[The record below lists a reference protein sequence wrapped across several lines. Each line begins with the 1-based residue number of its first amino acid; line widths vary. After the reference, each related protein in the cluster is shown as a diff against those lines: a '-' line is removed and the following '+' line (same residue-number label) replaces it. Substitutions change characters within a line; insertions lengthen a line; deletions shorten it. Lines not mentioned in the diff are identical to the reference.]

1 MSDRNEG
8 RTGPYDPVEAS
19 SSRDAYHLNND
30 ESELSDLDVD
40 NDLLS
45 ADPMNDGDLGHTI
58 SFKRSQKTPAAS
70 TTRFLRPFASDSPL
84 GTSPNRSTSNSPTNN
99 GDISTLQQRRRSRAD
114 PTSDDA
120 PHHIPFLN
128 NASINDFEHGN
139 RYNASV
145 NDNQY
150 KASHDWYPE
159 NHSRLAVPYD
169 DLTAIDWIHEYAKE
183 RARIRHLHN
192 STTHPSA
199 TAGVRFF
206 GYLRQMADD
215 SQTWWILVAT
225 GIAVGAI
232 AAGIDIA
239 VDWLA
244 DLKTGICKD
253 HGDGGAFYLKR
264 GFCCWGYEDLDQC
277 PDWSTWSGAVG
288 VKSAGGGWIVNF
300 VFYVMFSV
308 LFASVAAFLVAKF
321 SPHAKQSGIPEI
333 KTVLGGFVIR
343 RFMGIWTLVTK
354 SLGLALAVGSG
365 MVLGKEGPLVH
376 VACCCANLFMKPFEA
391 INHNEARKREVLS
404 AAAASGISVAFGAP
418 VGGVLFTLEQLSY
431 YFPDKTMWQ
440 SFVCAMIAAFTL
452 KLVNPFRTGK
462 TVQYQ
467 VTFHT
472 GWHGFEI
479 LPYILVGILGGLYGG
494 LFIKLNTKLARLR
507 KSPKYPLVNK
517 PVLEVAIVAG
527 LTALVT
533 FPITF
538 LRAQSTEL
546 DYYLFAECIDITND
560 PLGLCKSG
568 IANTGVIF
576 LLLVSSLIAFIF
588 ASLTFGLQ
596 IPAGVLLPSITI
608 GALYGRVIGLIV
620 EVWQR
625 EHPGWIVFSSCE
637 PDVPCVTP
645 GTYAIIGAASALAGA
660 TRMTVSIVV
669 IMFEL
674 TGALTYVL
682 PIMIAVMIAKWVGDA
697 MGKRGIYES
706 WIHLNGY
713 PFLDNKDDKPIPDVP
728 VSQIMTRFDDLV
740 SVTAAGHTIASLRQ
754 LLKDVKG
761 RGFPVINDYAE
772 GLLLGYISRTELA
785 YALDLATETRGLDDS
800 ALCYLAY
807 DPRADPVESLDL
819 RPWMDQTPITL
830 NAGSG
835 FQLVVNMFQRLG
847 LRYLIFVERGVLK
860 GLLTKKDVWFVL
872 NEDEMVEKDSVDRT
886 DRVAGAGVLREQ
898 GEGEQRGLLGR
909 NGVGLGIQEEEDEDE
924 PGMQTGVLYEG
935 HRDGGSGT

>member
-1 MSDRNEG
+1 M
-8 RTGPYDPVEAS
+8 
-19 SSRDAYHLNND
+19 L
-30 ESELSDLDVD
+30 
-40 NDLLS
+40 
-45 ADPMNDGDLGHTI
+45 
-58 SFKRSQKTPAAS
+58 
-70 TTRFLRPFASDSPL
+70 
-84 GTSPNRSTSNSPTNN
+84 
-99 GDISTLQQRRRSRAD
+99 
-114 PTSDDA
+114 
-120 PHHIPFLN
+120 
-128 NASINDFEHGN
+128 
-139 RYNASV
+139 
-145 NDNQY
+145 
-150 KASHDWYPE
+150 
-159 NHSRLAVPYD
+159 
-169 DLTAIDWIHEYAKE
+169 
-183 RARIRHLHN
+183 
-192 STTHPSA
+192 
-199 TAGVRFF
+199 
-206 GYLRQMADD
+206 
-215 SQTWWILVAT
+215 
-225 GIAVGAI
+225 
-232 AAGIDIA
+232 
-239 VDWLA
+239 
-244 DLKTGICKD
+244 
-253 HGDGGAFYLKR
+253 
-264 GFCCWGYEDLDQC
+264 
-277 PDWSTWSGAVG
+277 
-288 VKSAGGGWIVNF
+288 
-300 VFYVMFSV
+300 
-308 LFASVAAFLVAKF
+308 
-321 SPHAKQSGIPEI
+321 
-333 KTVLGGFVIR
+333 
-343 RFMGIWTLVTK
+343 
-354 SLGLALAVGSG
+354 
-365 MVLGKEGPLVH
+365 LGKEGPLVH

-479 LPYILVGILGGLYGG
+479 LPYILIGILGGLYGG
-494 LFIKLNTKLARLR
+494 LFIKLNTKIARLR

-517 PVLEVAIVAG
+517 PVLEVAIVAAM
-527 LTALVT
+527 TALVT

-785 YALDLATETRGLDDS
+785 YALDLATDTRGLDDS
-800 ALCYLAY
+800 ALCYFAY

-872 NEDEMVEKDSVDRT
+872 NEDEMVEKEGADGT

-909 NGVGLGIQEEEDEDE
+909 NSVGLGIQEEDEDDDG
-924 PGMQTGVLYEG
+924 PGMETGVLYEG
-935 HRDGGSGT
+935 HRDGGLGT